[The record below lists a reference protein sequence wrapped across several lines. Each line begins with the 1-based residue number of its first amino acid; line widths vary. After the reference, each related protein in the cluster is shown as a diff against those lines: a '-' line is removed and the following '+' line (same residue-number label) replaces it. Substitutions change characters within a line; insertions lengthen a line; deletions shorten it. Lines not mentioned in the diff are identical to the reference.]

1 MVSILR
7 IINSRFLNNGPL
19 LLLISIFLFS
29 CKPKISTVTDEKSTI
44 IALAKKRSQA
54 VVKSDTATLNDILDQ
69 RFRYINISGQSL
81 SRKDY
86 LANNSSLG
94 NDSASYWVSQDIDS
108 IQVSMLDRTAV
119 ITFRVLDKFVY
130 EGIPYENYCR
140 STFVYEKQATD
151 WKCVLGHTT
160 KIE

>member
-1 MVSILR
+1 M
-7 IINSRFLNNGPL
+7 NNRVLHYGS
-19 LLLISIFLFS
+19 LLILATILFS
-29 CKPKISTVTDEKSTI
+29 CELNTSTVKDDESTI
-44 IALAKKRSQA
+44 IALAKKRSKA
-54 VVKSDTATLNDILDQ
+54 VVESDSATLNDILDQ

-81 SRKDY
+81 SREDY
-86 LANNSSLG
+86 LSNNSSLG
-94 NDSASYWVSQDIDS
+94 NDSASYWVSQNIDS

-130 EGIPYENYCR
+130 EAIPYENYCR
-140 STFVYEKQATD
+140 STFVYEKQGAV